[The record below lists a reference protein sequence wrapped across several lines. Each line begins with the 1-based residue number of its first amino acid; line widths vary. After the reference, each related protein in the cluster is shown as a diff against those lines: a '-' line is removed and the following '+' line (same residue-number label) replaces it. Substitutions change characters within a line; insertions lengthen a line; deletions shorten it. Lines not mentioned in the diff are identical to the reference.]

1 MEQPGISTVEQQVL
15 FLAYL
20 QNKYSSSSIKS
31 YLNMTG
37 RYRAFM
43 SGKEIKATREDIV
56 HYIGILRSM
65 GLHPKS
71 LRNHLFAIKIYYNF
85 LVENG
90 IRKDHPCRYMKL
102 RDKINRQIAVERL
115 YSKEELELF
124 YKEYQS
130 KDKKM
135 QNRDKVIIGLLI
147 WQGLTV
153 SEVTRIKISDLDL
166 ENGTL
171 FIESGKQNRER
182 VLPLKPQQI
191 LLFYAYINQDR
202 IKLLENKED
211 QGYLVLSSKGE
222 QVVSSNISR
231 MINRKDRKNY
241 LPIKIRQSVIANLL
255 KEHHDLRIVQN
266 FCGHRRTG
274 STEQYKQSGFE
285 QLQGMI
291 ERIHPLGKGVAVYG
305 ARPGSATLQ
314 S

>member
-1 MEQPGISTVEQQVL
+1 MENQRESTAEQKVL

-20 QNKYSSSSIKS
+20 QHNYSSSSIKS
-31 YLNMTG
+31 YINMTE
-37 RYRAFM
+37 RYWAFM
-43 SGKEIKATREDIV
+43 SGKEIKATREDVV

-85 LVENG
+85 LLENG
-90 IRKDHPCRYMKL
+90 IREDHPCRYMKL

-130 KDKKM
+130 KDKKV

-153 SEVTRIKISDLDL
+153 SEITRIKIGDIDL
-166 ENGTL
+166 ENGSL
-171 FIESGKQNRER
+171 YIGSSVQNRER

-191 LLFYAYINQDR
+191 LLFYAYIHEDR
-202 IKLLENKED
+202 IQLLDNKED
-211 QGYLVLSSKGE
+211 QGYLVLSSQGE

-231 MINRKDRKNY
+231 MINKKNRKTY

-285 QLQGMI
+285 ELKGMI
-291 ERIHPLGKGVAVYG
+291 ERIHPLGKSVAVHG

>member
-1 MEQPGISTVEQQVL
+1 MEQPGISTAEQQVL
-15 FLAYL
+15 FLEYL

-31 YLNMTG
+31 YINMTE
-37 RYRAFM
+37 RYWAFM
-43 SGKEIKATREDIV
+43 SGKEIKASREDIV
-56 HYIGILRSM
+56 HYIGILRSL

-153 SEVTRIKISDLDL
+153 SEVTRIKIADLDL

-191 LLFYAYINQDR
+191 LLFYAYIHQDR
-202 IKLLENKED
+202 IQLLENKED
-211 QGYLVLSSKGE
+211 QGYLVLSSQGE

-231 MINRKDRKNY
+231 MINSKNRKNY

-285 QLQGMI
+285 QLQEMI
-291 ERIHPLGKGVAVYG
+291 ERIHPLGKGVGVYG
-305 ARPGSATLQ
+305 ARPGSSTLQ